1 MGRMAQ
7 GMKRVL
13 KFIAFGLAGLVAM
26 LGLYVAGTAIAL
38 RGSLPQLDGTIEVQ
52 GASAPVHIVRD
63 TDGVPHISAQSRN
76 DALFGL
82 GFVHGQDRLW
92 QMEFQ
97 RRTIQGRLSEVAGS
111 ATLVADTYLRTLG
124 LYRAAEQAVANV
136 SPDARSALEAYA
148 AGVNAARPRGGK
160 PLPPEFFM
168 LGVEAEPWRTAD
180 SIAVL
185 KGLAVQLSAN
195 AFQEIFR
202 LQLLKQLGPDK
213 AAAFNAPLPKE
224 VVDAYRAYAPS
235 DPVKFAD
242 ALKAIEAIAP
252 SMERSGASN
261 NWVVGGARTVSGKP
275 LLANDPH
282 LPLSVPAIWYL
293 AHLSWPGGQAIGG
306 TIPGIPAVIAGRTD
320 HLAWGMTTTGADTQD
335 LYWEKIDPE
344 DPDSYFSSTRTTAKF
359 AERKETIKV
368 RLGADKTI
376 TIRNTRHGP
385 VLPTD
390 EPRLKALVPDGYA
403 LALAWPALDPEDKT
417 IETALAIFTHADVS
431 PASLE
436 RGFSTYRAPIQSFV
450 LANNQGDIGL
460 VLPGTIPM
468 RRADNP
474 VRGLLPGDGRDPRFD
489 WKGMIPAAEGPRWWG
504 RESDMFVTANNNVV
518 PKDYPHA
525 VALDFDPEHRA
536 RRIKTLLEAQPKH
549 NVASFRRM
557 QLDTGE
563 RFAMDVL
570 PGMLALAKP
579 ASARAAF
586 AHAML
591 KTWDRHMQAER
602 GEPLIFAAWMRAF
615 TKALTAD
622 ELGEL
627 FDRLWTDR
635 PDFIAAVVAGDKAAA
650 RFCDDIKTAD
660 RSETCG
666 EVLSASLTDALAEL
680 SDTYGQDMAAWRWGA
695 AHQATFSHTPF
706 GFLPVLRGVFGLR
719 EPMSGGNSAIQR
731 AAYRYSNREPYAAV
745 HGSGYRAVY
754 DLAEPDKSI
763 FMIATG
769 QSGNVYS
776 PHYGDLAPRWAK
788 GEYLQMTTDAAEIER
803 RAASKLVLQPSSS
816 DKAR

>member
-1 MGRMAQ
+1 
-7 GMKRVL
+7 MKRAL
-13 KFIAFGLAGLVAM
+13 KIAGLGLIGFFGM
-26 LGLYVAGTAIAL
+26 LALFVAGTTIAL
-38 RGSLPQLDGTIEVQ
+38 RGSMPHLDGTIEVE
-52 GASAPVHIVRD
+52 GVSAPVRIVRD
-63 TDGVPHISAQSRN
+63 REGVPHITAQSRN

-92 QMEFQ
+92 QMDFQ

-111 ATLVADTYLRTLG
+111 ATLIADTYLRTLG
-124 LYRAAEQAVANV
+124 LYRAAEQAAERL
-136 SPDARSALEAYA
+136 SPDARSALAAYA
-148 AGVNAARPRGGK
+148 AGVNAARPKNGK

-168 LGVEAEPWRTAD
+168 LGVEPEAWRAAD
-180 SIAVL
+180 SVAVL

-202 LQLLKQLGPDK
+202 LQLLKVLGPEK
-213 AAAFNAPLPKE
+213 AAAFNPPLPKE
-224 VVDAYRAYAPS
+224 VIEAYRAYAPAEA
-235 DPVKFAD
+235 VKFAD
-242 ALKAIEAIAP
+242 ALDAIAP
-252 SMERSGASN
+252 SMERQGASN
-261 NWVVGGARTVSGKP
+261 NWVVGGARTTSGKP

-293 AHLSWPGGQAIGG
+293 AHLNWPGGQAIGG
-306 TIPGIPAVIAGRTD
+306 SIPGIPAIIAGRTD

-335 LYWEKIDPE
+335 LYWEKIDAE
-344 DPDSYFSSTRTTAKF
+344 DRDSYFDSARTTRKF
-359 AERKETIKV
+359 SVREEIIKV

-376 TIRNTRHGP
+376 RIRSTRHGP

-403 LALAWPALDPEDKT
+403 LSLAWPALDADDRT
-417 IETALAIFTHADVS
+417 LETALAIFTHSDVT
-431 PASLE
+431 PAGLE

-460 VLPGTIPM
+460 ALPGSIPM

-489 WKGMIPAAEGPRWWG
+489 WIGMIPQAEGPRWWG
-504 RESDMFVTANNNVV
+504 RENDVFVTANNNVV
-518 PKDYPHA
+518 RSDYPHL

-536 RRIKTLLEAQPKH
+536 RRIRALIDAQPKH
-549 NVASFRRM
+549 SVDSFRAM

-570 PGMLALAKP
+570 PGMLKLASPSDERARRALAL
-579 ASARAAF
+579 
-586 AHAML
+586 L
-591 KTWDRHMQAER
+591 KAWDMHMRPDR

-615 TKALTAD
+615 TRALAAD

-627 FDRLWTDR
+627 FDRVWNDR
-635 PDFIAAVVAGDKAAA
+635 PDFIAAVVAGDPAAA
-650 RFCDDIKTAD
+650 QFCDDVATKNRVEKCSQILVK
-660 RSETCG
+660 
-666 EVLSASLTDALAEL
+666 SLTDAVAEL
-680 SDTYGQDMAAWRWGA
+680 SDAYGSDMAAWRWGDV
-695 AHQATFSHTPF
+695 HRATFSHTPF
-706 GFLPVLRGVFGLR
+706 GFVPVLRDVFGLR
-719 EPMSGGNSAIQR
+719 EPMGGGNSAIQR
-731 AAYRYSNREPYAAV
+731 AAYRYSNREPFAAV

-754 DLAEPDKSI
+754 DLAEPNKSI

-776 PHYGDLAPRWAK
+776 PHYGDLAPRWAR
-788 GEYLQMTTDAAEIER
+788 GEYLAMTTDAAEIER
-803 RAASKLVLQPSSS
+803 RAAATLVLQPSRS
-816 DKAR
+816 ANPR